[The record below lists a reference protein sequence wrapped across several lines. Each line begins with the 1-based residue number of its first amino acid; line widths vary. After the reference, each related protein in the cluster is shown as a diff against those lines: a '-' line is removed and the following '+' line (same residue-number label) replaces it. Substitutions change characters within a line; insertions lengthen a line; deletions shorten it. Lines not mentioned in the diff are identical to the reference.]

1 MVLVY
6 EGMGVVFMY
15 VLFLYVVIKYIKD
28 VEFSNSMI

>member
-6 EGMGVVFMY
+6 EVMGVVFMY